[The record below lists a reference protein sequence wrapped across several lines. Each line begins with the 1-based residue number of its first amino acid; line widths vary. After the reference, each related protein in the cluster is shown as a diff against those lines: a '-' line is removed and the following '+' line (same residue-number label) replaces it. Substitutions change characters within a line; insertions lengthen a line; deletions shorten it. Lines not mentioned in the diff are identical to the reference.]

1 VSQIVAPAVIT
12 LEWPTDPAF
21 RAVGR
26 LVLGGVAAR
35 TNLPVDRINE
45 LGLAIE
51 ALARVPTAE
60 DRLKLEI
67 VVEDAR
73 LVAYVG
79 AFSSDPLADPAIRR
93 VVDALVDEAGAVER
107 TGGRWVE
114 LSLRLPDGG

>member
-1 VSQIVAPAVIT
+1 MNHAEAPAVIT
-12 LEWPTDPAF
+12 LEWPSDPAF

-35 TNLPVDRINE
+35 TDLPVDRIDE
-45 LGLAIE
+45 LGLAID
-51 ALARVPTAE
+51 ALARVPTAG

-73 LVAYVG
+73 LVAYAG
-79 AFSSDPLADPAIRR
+79 GFSEDPLADPAIRR
-93 VVDALVDEAGAVER
+93 VIDALVDTCEPAER
-107 TGGRWVE
+107 TGERWVE